1 MNVFFSFAVSFKYN
15 DSNINSYK
23 FNDVNE
29 TPAAID
35 YHILNSATRY
45 NWNLKSMR
53 LIIV

>member
-1 MNVFFSFAVSFKYN
+1 MNVFFSLAVSFKHN

-29 TPAAID
+29 TPVAIN

-45 NWNLKSMR
+45 N
-53 LIIV
+53 